1 MKNHLLLPITLL
13 ISFFLLLPESFTLNL
28 KEKDLKVATSE
39 SIKIR
44 ESTIDLQVSI
54 GDKLFVFGKKSGT
67 LDMVKVGMDLL
78 PFSQLIQESNPTIKL
93 RQIGWKRLKNGT
105 VQIISSFDSWPT
117 GLTWSIYPDGK
128 LKMEASGDVLTA
140 SSSELPLGLDFDYPE
155 MQLKKVTWKEHSGAW
170 GEWDPESPNQY
181 PPQFFNSIDFVDL
194 TFDQVGVKV
203 KSADRGV
210 GLQWKSKDEVNQNSD
225 IRFVLRQED
234 AELARISKSSDT
246 PDSFN
251 SQEVSPDKI
260 NTSKGMSLW
269 FEFQ

>member
-1 MKNHLLLPITLL
+1 MKNHLLLPIPLL
-13 ISFFLLLPESFTLNL
+13 ISLFLFLPDLFSLNL
-28 KEKDLKVATSE
+28 EEKDLKVASYE

-44 ESTIDLQVSI
+44 ESTIDLQVTI

-67 LDMVKVGMDLL
+67 LDKVKVGMDLL
-78 PFSQLIQESNPTIKL
+78 PFSQIIQESNPTIKL
-93 RQIGWKRLKNGT
+93 RQIGWNRLKNGT

-128 LKMEASGDVLTA
+128 LKMEASGDVLIA
-140 SSSELPLGLDFDYPE
+140 SSSELPLGLDFDFPE

-170 GEWDPESPNQY
+170 GEWNPGSPNQY
-181 PPQFFNSIDFVDL
+181 PPKFFNSIDFVDL

-203 KSADRGV
+203 KAVDRGV
-210 GLQWKSKDEVNQNSD
+210 GLQWKSKDEVHQNSD
-225 IRFVLRQED
+225 IRFVLRQENV
-234 AELARISKSSDT
+234 ELAKMPKSSDT
-246 PDSFN
+246 PISFN
-251 SQEVSPDKI
+251 IQEVSNDKM